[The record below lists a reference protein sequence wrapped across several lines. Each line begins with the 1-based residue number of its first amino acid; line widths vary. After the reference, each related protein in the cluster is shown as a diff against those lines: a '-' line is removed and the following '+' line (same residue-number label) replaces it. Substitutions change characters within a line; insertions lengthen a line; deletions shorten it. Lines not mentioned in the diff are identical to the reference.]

1 MEDKCM
7 NRIQNKNV
15 PYSIALLCY
24 LCVTCHTITYID
36 PQLIIILILDCN
48 RFLHSHQAYGVMPT
62 QCWNPAS
69 IVPILLQ
76 LLQRYF
82 ISIGLR
88 CLGSSGNRSE
98 TDSNKPSGDLTMMKS
113 CITET
118 RSTSFVICSNWLNE
132 CFAKHYCCDVLP
144 GLYSCFAVLCVVKV
158 GTVEFNQCQL
168 TVSWYKLNNA
178 VSWRQY
184 GADSTM
190 WCVNISA
197 GTCCQQLWI

>member
-1 MEDKCM
+1 MEDKRM
-7 NRIQNKNV
+7 NRIQNKKCTLLHSPPLLSVCNL
-15 PYSIALLCY
+15 PYC
-24 LCVTCHTITYID
+24 D
-36 PQLIIILILDCN
+36 PQLIIILILDCY
-48 RFLHSHQAYGVMPT
+48 RFLHSHQAYGVIPT

-98 TDSNKPSGDLTMMKS
+98 TDSNKPSGDLTMMKRAVS
-113 CITET
+113 RKHEAPHSLSVRTDWT
-118 RSTSFVICSNWLNE
+118 NVSQSTIVVTYI
-132 CFAKHYCCDVLP
+132 
-144 GLYSCFAVLCVVKV
+144 YSCFAVLCVVKV

-168 TVSWYKLNNA
+168 TISWYKLNNA